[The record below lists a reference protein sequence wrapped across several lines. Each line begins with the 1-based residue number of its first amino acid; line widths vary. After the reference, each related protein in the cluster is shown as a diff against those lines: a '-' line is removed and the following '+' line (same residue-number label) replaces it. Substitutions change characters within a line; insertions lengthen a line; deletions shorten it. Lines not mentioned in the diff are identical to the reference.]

1 MATANKMTLKLVQDN
16 DGESPRNWDN
26 LGVMVCAHRRYT
38 LGDEDGLNKAVRFIK
53 EHISETTLEN
63 IGFDEDHAPSV
74 QEALE
79 LTGKVIVLPLY
90 LYDHSGITMKT
101 TPFSCRW
108 DSGQVGFI
116 YMPKEAALNEY
127 GWKRMSPKRTEKVMQ
142 VLTAEVTV
150 YDQYLTGDVWGFQ
163 LNVEGEETDSCWG
176 FFGSDPETNG
186 IFDHLCD
193 DAKQLVKTQ
202 QYQRVYA

>member
-1 MATANKMTLKLVQDN
+1 MATAKKMTLKLVQDN
-16 DGESPRNWDN
+16 DCQDPRNWDN
-26 LGVMVCAHRRYT
+26 LGVMVCAHKRYN
-38 LGDEDGLNKAVRFIK
+38 LGDENGLNKAVRFIK
-53 EHISETTLEN
+53 EHVSETTLEN
-63 IGFDEDHAPSV
+63 IGFDEDHVPSV

-116 YMPKEAALNEY
+116 YLPKEAAFNEY
-127 GWKRMSPKRTEKVMQ
+127 GWKRMSPKRTEKVMEI
-142 VLTAEVTV
+142 LTAEVTV

-163 LNVEGEETDSCWG
+163 LNVEDEETDSCWG

-186 IFDHLCD
+186 ILDHLCD
-193 DAKQLVKTQ
+193 DAKKLVQTQ
-202 QYQRVYA
+202 QYERVYA

>member
-53 EHISETTLEN
+53 EHISEATLEN

-163 LNVEGEETDSCWG
+163 LNVEGEETESCWG
-176 FFGSDPETNG
+176 FFGSDPVTNG